1 MKRIIMSLLLAS
13 ATLVTP
19 AYANYF
25 ANPALGI
32 SLNVGSAPNPT
43 PNDIRQ
49 SREPVLVGQANAA
62 PAKGAVVVSDV
73 HKTHEAALSAA
84 SAR

>member
-1 MKRIIMSLLLAS
+1 MKKIIMSLLLVS

-32 SLNVGSAPNPT
+32 NLNVGSAPNPT
-43 PNDIRQ
+43 PNDIRE
-49 SREPVLVGQANAA
+49 SREPVIVGQANAA
-62 PAKGAVVVSDV
+62 PAKGALVVSEV
-73 HKTHEAALSAA
+73 HKTQKAAPSAA